1 MGSAKAYLMLLKEFK
16 GKDDLEFSLH
26 QVDNDN
32 LEEFKT
38 FLSVCANDGGPN
50 NASLLKL
57 KFGKWGSE
65 EAWWF
70 VKHKDNI
77 VSMCGAHYLP
87 HISPKCY
94 MIAYRVYTLKEW
106 RDTAS
111 PTKDHRMLN
120 EFHHGA
126 VQPFAV
132 DWCLSRGADTI
143 VTTVNTEKNLVADPN
158 GLDYKFSRVAR
169 IVFPREGKYTLL
181 HKDFLLYNRYQD
193 IWKLNYKDFRT
204 MEPL

>member
-1 MGSAKAYLMLLKEFK
+1 MLLNKFI
-16 GKDDLEFSLH
+16 GADSLSFSLH
-26 QVDNDN
+26 IVDESNITE
-32 LEEFKT
+32 LKG
-38 FLSVCANDGGPN
+38 FLKECEKDGSQN
-50 NASLLKL
+50 NSSLQAL
-57 KFGKWGSE
+57 KFGKWGE
-65 EAWWF
+65 EECWWYI
-70 VKHKDNI
+70 KSNDANKI

-94 MIAYRVYTLKEW
+94 MLAYRVYTLKEW
-106 RDTAS
+106 RGFCGNQN
-111 PTKDHRMLN
+111 DHRMLS

-193 IWKLNYKDFRT
+193 VWKLNYKDFRT